1 VALSNLLFELFEVSR
16 AAAVA
21 ARGGKK
27 LLDRLT
33 NNWSLKL
40 LALAIALALWVFVVG
55 QEKSEISVRV
65 PVEVTNVPPDTL
77 VVDDVVGEVDVRL
90 HGPRTLIRR
99 VAAERLSKAVDL
111 TGLKVGVHVF
121 QVEAEDLRLPPGCGC
136 CASAPT
142 PSPDPGPPP
151 DPGGGGAAGAQGQ
164 TRPGLRAGRGGDA
177 PVQGHGG
184 RPREEVSELE
194 RVLTVPV
201 DLTERKESFSQ
212 SVPLRSPKER
222 NVRLGRSEVEMT
234 VAVRP
239 VPAPAPKP
247 EEMGEDKRDAKGER
261 PAKPA
266 RKKPVKPVKPK
277 TPQSN

>member
-1 VALSNLLFELFEVSR
+1 M
-16 AAAVA
+16 
-21 ARGGKK
+21 
-27 LLDRLT
+27 LDRLT

-65 PVEVTNVPPDTL
+65 PVEVTNIPPDTL

-111 TGLKVGVHVF
+111 AGLKVGVHVF
-121 QVEAEDLRLPPGCGC
+121 QVEAEDLRLPPGVRVLRI
-136 CASAPT
+136 
-142 PSPDPGPPP
+142 SPDSFRLTLAPRLTREVAVQPVLKGKP
-151 DPGGGGAAGAQGQ
+151 AQGFELAEVGM
-164 TRPGLRAGRGGDA
+164 RPARVTVVG
-177 PVQGHGG
+177 
-184 RPREEVSELE
+184 PREEVSELD

-239 VPAPAPKP
+239 VPVPAPKP
-247 EEMGEDKRDAKGER
+247 EELGEDKRDAKGER

-266 RKKPVKPVKPK
+266 RKKPVKPIKPK